1 MPELRTTRKFKPSS
15 AFRSSERGY
24 FLLPFRFHR
33 INDEK
38 EVLIN
43 EVGDFLICP
52 SGTAHKVVDRS
63 ISQNSLLYADLISNF
78 FISEKPVPDLIDI
91 LATRYRSKKAFLDQF
106 TALHIFVVTLR
117 CDHSCHYCQVSRKTQ
132 NKVDFDMSTADI
144 DKSINLMFKTPS
156 RSITME
162 FQGGEPLL
170 AFDKVQYAVLRAKEL
185 NKSFEKKISFVICTN
200 LTNITDEMLD
210 FCKQHDILLSTSFD
224 GPQFLHDKNRPKS
237 GAASYDLFVAK
248 LEKSR
253 KALGHDR
260 VSALM
265 TTTKLSL
272 EHPIEIIDSYLEH
285 GFSSIFLRPISPYGF
300 ALKNE
305 KKNRY
310 ETEKFLDFYK
320 TGLQYILQ
328 LNDQGTF
335 IIEEYAS
342 IILRKLL
349 TPFSVGYV
357 DLQSPAGAINSV
369 IVYNYDGYVYASD
382 EARMLAENNDFT
394 FRLGHVAS
402 DSYQELF
409 YGEKAKKIAEVWA
422 NESLPGCS
430 ECGFQSICGADPVHN
445 HATQGDPVGYR
456 PTNSFCKRNMEIIR
470 FLIELL
476 NNKSLNAE
484 KIFRSWLTIN
494 ERSQ

>member
-1 MPELRTTRKFKPSS
+1 
-15 AFRSSERGY
+15 
-24 FLLPFRFHR
+24 
-33 INDEK
+33 
-38 EVLIN
+38 
-43 EVGDFLICP
+43 
-52 SGTAHKVVDRS
+52 
-63 ISQNSLLYADLISNF
+63 
-78 FISEKPVPDLIDI
+78 
-91 LATRYRSKKAFLDQF
+91 
-106 TALHIFVVTLR
+106 
-117 CDHSCHYCQVSRKTQ
+117 
-132 NKVDFDMSTADI
+132 
-144 DKSINLMFKTPS
+144 
-156 RSITME
+156 
-162 FQGGEPLL
+162 
-170 AFDKVQYAVLRAKEL
+170 
-185 NKSFEKKISFVICTN
+185 
-200 LTNITDEMLD
+200 
-210 FCKQHDILLSTSFD
+210 
-224 GPQFLHDKNRPKS
+224 
-237 GAASYDLFVAK
+237 
-248 LEKSR
+248 
-253 KALGHDR
+253 
-260 VSALM
+260 
-265 TTTKLSL
+265 
-272 EHPIEIIDSYLEH
+272 LEH